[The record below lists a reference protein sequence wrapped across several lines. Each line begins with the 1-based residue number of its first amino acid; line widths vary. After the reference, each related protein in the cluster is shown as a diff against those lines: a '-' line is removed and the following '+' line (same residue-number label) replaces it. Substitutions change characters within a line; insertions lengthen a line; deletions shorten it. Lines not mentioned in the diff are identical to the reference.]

1 MAWSPNRS
9 SGKGPAGSPFFPD
22 LSPPPLRT
30 LLALS
35 GAAHLVLA
43 IAALVVLPLF
53 GSPLRL
59 EPVAVVDLI
68 GGGEFLKDAEK
79 APGPPPQLTREK
91 SEKEEPP
98 KGAKA
103 STIPPAPRG
112 KTAKSPP
119 ARKGGAPA
127 AEPDEFTSSKRR
139 ASDTA
144 SLTERLRKMREART
158 GSEAV
163 RGAVEERRSE
173 AAARAAVRGVGE
185 RVAHRIEAPRP
196 ARSGV
201 RGAAGGGGGGAQ
213 GTVRLSPELLD
224 YFRRL
229 EESVRSSWVLPGAL
243 ARDAAK
249 LVVELR
255 IVIEKD
261 GRVSEERIERGSG
274 NPYFDDS
281 VRRAIRKASPLP
293 VPPEQL
299 RGGEDHYEV
308 GFRFHGGAG

>member
-1 MAWSPNRS
+1 M
-9 SGKGPAGSPFFPD
+9 
-22 LSPPPLRT
+22 
-30 LLALS
+30 LALS
-35 GAAHLVLA
+35 VAAHLVLA
-43 IAALVVLPLF
+43 IAALTVSPLF
-53 GSPLRL
+53 GTSLRL

-68 GGGEFLKDAEK
+68 GGGEFREEPGKRP
-79 APGPPPQLTREK
+79 PGPTPRAREN
-91 SEKEEPP
+91 EK
-98 KGAKA
+98 
-103 STIPPAPRG
+103 PAPTDSTPPPVTRG
-112 KTAKSPP
+112 KRAKTASDEFVPSK
-119 ARKGGAPA
+119 RQA
-127 AEPDEFTSSKRR
+127 AE
-139 ASDTA
+139 AA
-144 SLTERLRKMREART
+144 SLTERLRKMREARA

-173 AAARAAVRGVGE
+173 AAARAAVRSVGE
-185 RVAHRIEAPRP
+185 RVAHRIEAPSP
-196 ARSGV
+196 SRSGA
-201 RGAAGGGGGGAQ
+201 RGAGSGGGGAQ
-213 GTVRLSPELLD
+213 GTVRLSPELRD

-229 EESVRSSWVLPGAL
+229 EESVRNSWILPGAL
-243 ARDAAK
+243 VRDAAK

-308 GFRFHGGAG
+308 GFRFHGGGAG

>member
-1 MAWSPNRS
+1 M
-9 SGKGPAGSPFFPD
+9 
-22 LSPPPLRT
+22 
-30 LLALS
+30 LALS
-35 GAAHLVLA
+35 GAAHLLLA
-43 IAALVVLPLF
+43 IAALAVPPLF
-53 GSPLRL
+53 GIPLRL

-68 GGGEFLKDAEK
+68 GGGEFRREAVNP
-79 APGPPPQLTREK
+79 PGPAAVDKGKPE
-91 SEKEEPP
+91 P
-98 KGAKA
+98 KGRTDSAPRPAK
-103 STIPPAPRG
+103 RG
-112 KTAKSPP
+112 KTEKS
-119 ARKGGAPA
+119 APG
-127 AEPDEFTSSKRR
+127 EFGLSKRR
-139 ASDTA
+139 AADAA
-144 SLTERLRKMREART
+144 SLTERLRKMREARA

-163 RGAVEERRSE
+163 RGAVEERRTE

-185 RVAHRIEAPRP
+185 RVAHRIEAPAP
-196 ARSGV
+196 ARPV
-201 RGAAGGGGGGAQ
+201 ARGAAGGGGGAQ
-213 GTVRLSPELLD
+213 GSVQVSPELRD

-229 EESVRSSWVLPGAL
+229 EESVRNSWILPGAL
-243 ARDAAK
+243 VRDAAK

>member
-1 MAWSPNRS
+1 M
-9 SGKGPAGSPFFPD
+9 
-22 LSPPPLRT
+22 
-30 LLALS
+30 LALS
-35 GAAHLVLA
+35 GAAHLLLA
-43 IAALVVLPLF
+43 IVALAVYPLF
-53 GSPLRL
+53 GTPLRL

-68 GGGEFLKDAEK
+68 GGGEFRREAWKP
-79 APGPPPQLTREK
+79 PGPAPPVPQ
-91 SEKEEPP
+91 KETTAP
-98 KGAKA
+98 KGRTP
-103 STIPPAPRG
+103 S
-112 KTAKSPP
+112 P
-119 ARKGGAPA
+119 ARSRKAANAAPDDFA
-127 AEPDEFTSSKRR
+127 PSKRQ
-139 ASDTA
+139 AAAA
-144 SLTERLRKMREART
+144 SLMERMRKMREART
-158 GSEAV
+158 ESEAV

-173 AAARAAVRGVGE
+173 AAARAAVRSVGE
-185 RVAHRIEAPRP
+185 RVAHRIEAPP
-196 ARSGV
+196 PVRSG
-201 RGAAGGGGGGAQ
+201 AASGGAQ
-213 GTVRLSPELLD
+213 GTVRLSPELRD

-243 ARDAAK
+243 VRDASK

-308 GFRFHGGAG
+308 GFRFHGGAR

>member
-1 MAWSPNRS
+1 M
-9 SGKGPAGSPFFPD
+9 
-22 LSPPPLRT
+22 
-30 LLALS
+30 LAIS
-35 GAAHLVLA
+35 AAAHMALA
-43 IAALVVLPLF
+43 IASLVVFPLF
-53 GSPLRL
+53 GTPPRL

-68 GGGEFLKDAEK
+68 GGGEFRQEASTP
-79 APGPPPQLTREK
+79 PGPTPAAGENGKPAPAGRT
-91 SEKEEPP
+91 
-98 KGAKA
+98 A
-103 STIPPAPRG
+103 STP
-112 KTAKSPP
+112 PP
-119 ARKGGAPA
+119 ARSRKNSKAAVDAVAPSQRQA
-127 AEPDEFTSSKRR
+127 TDA
-139 ASDTA
+139 A
-144 SLTERLRKMREART
+144 SLTERLRKMRETRA

-185 RVAHRIEAPRP
+185 RVAHRIEPPRP
-196 ARSGV
+196 AQTGG
-201 RGAAGGGGGGAQ
+201 RGGAGGGGASGGGAQ
-213 GTVRLSPELLD
+213 GTVRLSPELRD

-229 EESVRSSWVLPGAL
+229 EEKVRSSWVLPGTL
-243 ARDAAK
+243 VRDAAK

-261 GRVSEERIERGSG
+261 GRVSEERIARGSG
-274 NPYFDDS
+274 NLYFDES

>member
-1 MAWSPNRS
+1 M
-9 SGKGPAGSPFFPD
+9 G
-22 LSPPPLRT
+22 
-30 LLALS
+30 
-35 GAAHLVLA
+35 LA
-43 IAALVVLPLF
+43 IAALVVLPMF
-53 GSPLRL
+53 GTPPHL

-68 GGGEFLKDAEK
+68 GGGEFRQEAGK
-79 APGPPPQLTREK
+79 
-91 SEKEEPP
+91 
-98 KGAKA
+98 
-103 STIPPAPRG
+103 PPAPTAREDDEPAPPAPTAREDEKPAPPAPTARKEEKSAPRAKRG
-112 KTAKSPP
+112 KRTKTASDDFVPP
-119 ARKGGAPA
+119 KRPA
-127 AEPDEFTSSKRR
+127 AD
-139 ASDTA
+139 AA
-144 SLTERLRKMREART
+144 SLTERLRKMREARA

-173 AAARAAVRGVGE
+173 AAARAAVRRVGE
-185 RVAHRIEAPRP
+185 RVAHRIEPPAPERT
-196 ARSGV
+196 GG
-201 RGAAGGGGGGAQ
+201 RGTAGGGGAQ
-213 GTVRLSPELLD
+213 GTVRVSPELLD

-229 EESVRSSWVLPGAL
+229 EEKVRNSWVLPGAM

-261 GRVSEERIERGSG
+261 GRVSSERIEQGSG

-281 VRRAIRKASPLP
+281 VLRAIRKASPLP

>member
-1 MAWSPNRS
+1 LAWSPNRS
-9 SGKGPAGSPFFPD
+9 SGKGRTGSPFFPD

-30 LLALS
+30 MLALS

-43 IAALVVLPLF
+43 IAVLAVPPLI
-53 GSPLRL
+53 GTPLRL

-68 GGGEFLKDAEK
+68 GGGEFRQEAEK
-79 APGPPPQLTREK
+79 PPGPTPPARENGKPEPRGRTASKPPPATRE
-91 SEKEEPP
+91 

-103 STIPPAPRG
+103 
-112 KTAKSPP
+112 
-119 ARKGGAPA
+119 
-127 AEPDEFTSSKRR
+127 
-139 ASDTA
+139 ASDA
-144 SLTERLRKMREART
+144 GSLTERLRKMREART

-173 AAARAAVRGVGE
+173 AAARAAVRSVGE
-185 RVAHRIEAPRP
+185 RVAHRIEAPPP
-196 ARSGV
+196 ARSGG
-201 RGAAGGGGGGAQ
+201 RGAPGGGGAQ
-213 GTVRLSPELLD
+213 GTVRLSPELRD

-243 ARDAAK
+243 VRDAAK
-249 LVVELR
+249 LMVELR

-274 NPYFDDS
+274 DPYFDDS

>member
-1 MAWSPNRS
+1 M
-9 SGKGPAGSPFFPD
+9 F
-22 LSPPPLRT
+22 
-30 LLALS
+30 
-35 GAAHLVLA
+35 LA
-43 IAALVVLPLF
+43 IAALVVSPML
-53 GSPLRL
+53 GTPLRL

-79 APGPPPQLTREK
+79 APGPPPQL
-91 SEKEEPP
+91 
-98 KGAKA
+98 A
-103 STIPPAPRG
+103 SKIPPAPRG
-112 KTAKSPP
+112 RTAKSRP

-139 ASDTA
+139 ASDA
-144 SLTERLRKMREART
+144 KSLTERLRKMREARA

-163 RGAVEERRSE
+163 REAVEERRSE
-173 AAARAAVRGVGE
+173 SAARAAVRSVGE
-185 RVAHRIEAPRP
+185 RVAHRIESPAPT
-196 ARSGV
+196 RSGG
-201 RGAAGGGGGGAQ
+201 RGAAGGGGAQ
-213 GTVRLSPELLD
+213 GTVRLSPELRD

-229 EESVRSSWVLPGAL
+229 EERVRGSWVLPEAL
-243 ARDAAK
+243 VRDAAK

>member
-1 MAWSPNRS
+1 LT
-9 SGKGPAGSPFFPD
+9 GSPFFPD

-30 LLALS
+30 MLALS
-35 GAAHLVLA
+35 GAVHMLLA
-43 IAALVVLPLF
+43 IAALTVPPLL
-53 GSPLRL
+53 GTPLRL

-79 APGPPPQLTREK
+79 APGSPPQLAQ
-91 SEKEEPP
+91 EKEEPP
-98 KGAKA
+98 KGGKA
-103 STIPPAPRG
+103 SKIPPAPRG

-119 ARKGGAPA
+119 ARKGGAPAA

-144 SLTERLRKMREART
+144 SLTERLRKMREARA

-163 RGAVEERRSE
+163 REAVEERRSE
-173 AAARAAVRGVGE
+173 SAAREAVRSVGE
-185 RVAHRIEAPRP
+185 RVAHRIEAPAP
-196 ARSGV
+196 TRSGA
-201 RGAAGGGGGGAQ
+201 RGAAGGGGGAQ
-213 GTVRLSPELLD
+213 GTVRLSPELRD

-243 ARDAAK
+243 VRDAAN

-261 GRVSEERIERGSG
+261 GRVSGERIERGSG

>member
-1 MAWSPNRS
+1 M
-9 SGKGPAGSPFFPD
+9 
-22 LSPPPLRT
+22 
-30 LLALS
+30 LALS

-43 IAALVVLPLF
+43 IAALVVPPLS
-53 GSPLRL
+53 GTPLRL

-68 GGGEFLKDAEK
+68 GGGEFRQEASMP
-79 APGPPPQLTREK
+79 PGPTPPARENGKPEPRGRTDSKPSPATRE
-91 SEKEEPP
+91 

-103 STIPPAPRG
+103 
-112 KTAKSPP
+112 
-119 ARKGGAPA
+119 
-127 AEPDEFTSSKRR
+127 
-139 ASDTA
+139 ASDA
-144 SLTERLRKMREART
+144 GSLTERLRKMREARA

-173 AAARAAVRGVGE
+173 AAARAAVRSVGE
-185 RVAHRIEAPRP
+185 RVAHRVEAPPP
-196 ARSGV
+196 ARSGA
-201 RGAAGGGGGGAQ
+201 RGAAGGGGAQ
-213 GTVRLSPELLD
+213 GTVRLSPELRD

-229 EESVRSSWVLPGAL
+229 EESVRSSWILPESL
-243 ARDAAK
+243 VRDAAN

-261 GRVSEERIERGSG
+261 GRVSGERIERGSG

-308 GFRFHGGAG
+308 GFRFHGGGAG

>member
-1 MAWSPNRS
+1 M
-9 SGKGPAGSPFFPD
+9 
-22 LSPPPLRT
+22 
-30 LLALS
+30 LALS
-35 GAAHLVLA
+35 GAAHVGLA
-43 IAALVVLPLF
+43 IVALAFPPLF
-53 GSPLRL
+53 GTPVHL

-79 APGPPPQLTREK
+79 APGPPPQPA
-91 SEKEEPP
+91 SEKEEPQ
-98 KGAKA
+98 KGSKA
-103 STIPPAPRG
+103 STPPPAPRG

-119 ARKGGAPA
+119 ARKGGASS
-127 AEPDEFTSSKRR
+127 AEPDEFTRSKRR
-139 ASDTA
+139 VSDTA

-173 AAARAAVRGVGE
+173 AAARAAVRSVGD
-185 RVAHRIEAPRP
+185 RVAHRIEAPP
-196 ARSGV
+196 SERSGG
-201 RGAAGGGGGGAQ
+201 RGAAGGGGGAQ
-213 GTVRLSPELLD
+213 GTVRLSPELSD

-243 ARDAAK
+243 VRDAAK

-261 GRVSEERIERGSG
+261 GRVSQERIERGSG

>member
-1 MAWSPNRS
+1 M
-9 SGKGPAGSPFFPD
+9 
-22 LSPPPLRT
+22 
-30 LLALS
+30 LALS

-43 IAALVVLPLF
+43 IAALAVPPLF
-53 GSPLRL
+53 GTPLRL

-68 GGGEFLKDAEK
+68 GGGEFREEAGKS
-79 APGPPPQLTREK
+79 PGPPPAREN
-91 SEKEEPP
+91 EKLAPKGQTPSTPP
-98 KGAKA
+98 PARSRKGAKA
-103 STIPPAPRG
+103 
-112 KTAKSPP
+112 
-119 ARKGGAPA
+119 AR
-127 AEPDEFTSSKRR
+127 DEFTPSKRQ
-139 ASDTA
+139 AADTA
-144 SLTERLRKMREART
+144 SLSERLRKMRESRT

-173 AAARAAVRGVGE
+173 AAARAAVRSVGD
-185 RVAHRIEAPRP
+185 RVGRRIEAPPSVRT
-196 ARSGV
+196 GV
-201 RGAAGGGGGGAQ
+201 RGAAGGGGVGGGAQ
-213 GTVRLSPELLD
+213 GTVRVSPELRD

>member
-1 MAWSPNRS
+1 M
-9 SGKGPAGSPFFPD
+9 
-22 LSPPPLRT
+22 LV
-30 LLALS
+30 LS
-35 GAAHLVLA
+35 GAAHLLLA
-43 IAALVVLPLF
+43 IAALAVPPLL
-53 GSPLRL
+53 GTPLRL

-68 GGGEFLKDAEK
+68 GGGEFRQEASSP
-79 APGPPPQLTREK
+79 PGPAPPARENGK
-91 SEKEEPP
+91 
-98 KGAKA
+98 
-103 STIPPAPRG
+103 PAPRG
-112 KTAKSPP
+112 RTASPHP
-119 ARKGGAPA
+119 PTTREKEAKA
-127 AEPDEFTSSKRR
+127 AD
-139 ASDTA
+139 AA
-144 SLTERLRKMREART
+144 SLTERLRKMREVRA

-173 AAARAAVRGVGE
+173 AAARAAVRSVGE
-185 RVAHRIEAPRP
+185 RVAHRIEAPAP
-196 ARSGV
+196 ARSGA
-201 RGAAGGGGGGAQ
+201 RGAAGGGGGAQ
-213 GTVRLSPELLD
+213 GTVRLSPELRD

-229 EESVRSSWVLPGAL
+229 EESVRSSWILPGAL
-243 ARDAAK
+243 VRDAAK

>member
-9 SGKGPAGSPFFPD
+9 SGKRPTGSPFFTE
-22 LSPPPLRT
+22 LPPTPLRPM
-30 LLALS
+30 LALS

-43 IAALVVLPLF
+43 FVALIVFPMFRTPLH
-53 GSPLRL
+53 L

-68 GGGEFLKDAEK
+68 GGGEFRQEAGKP
-79 APGPPPQLTREK
+79 PGPAPPAR
-91 SEKEEPP
+91 EKEEKERPAPKGKAPSTPP
-98 KGAKA
+98 PARSRKGAKA
-103 STIPPAPRG
+103 SSDDFALS
-112 KTAKSPP
+112 KQK
-119 ARKGGAPA
+119 A
-127 AEPDEFTSSKRR
+127 A
-139 ASDTA
+139 AA

-158 GSEAV
+158 ESEAV

-173 AAARAAVRGVGE
+173 AAARAAVHSVRE
-185 RVAHRIEAPRP
+185 RAAHRIEAPPAARP
-196 ARSGV
+196 GS
-201 RGAAGGGGGGAQ
+201 RGAAGGGGGSQ
-213 GTVRLSPELLD
+213 GTVRLSPELSD

-229 EESVRSSWVLPGAL
+229 EERVRSSWVLPGA
-243 ARDAAK
+243 AVRDATK

-274 NPYFDDS
+274 NSYFDDS

-293 VPPEQL
+293 IPPEQL